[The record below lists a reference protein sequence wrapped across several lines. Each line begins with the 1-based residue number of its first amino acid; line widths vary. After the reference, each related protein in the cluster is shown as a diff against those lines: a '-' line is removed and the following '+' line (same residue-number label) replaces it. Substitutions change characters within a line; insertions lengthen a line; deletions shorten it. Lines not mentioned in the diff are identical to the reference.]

1 MDASKFKGVMK
12 MPINI
17 SGNSNIQTLFSS
29 VGNSKKD
36 EKENSMNSLFSAL
49 GSGDANGVDLS
60 TYNALKNGSYYKVMK
75 KYYKNQSETQIPE
88 EELKKAEKKIEA
100 TADAAGDVVGAFN
113 EIKKLSFKE
122 EDREKAAEKA
132 ADFIKKYNSLVSYG
146 DSSLY
151 SNVAQKTE
159 WMMNL
164 TDQNAALLNNA
175 GITVGAD
182 GKLSFDKE
190 AFMKADEDTL
200 MDTFTRNASWA
211 EKVEYKAE
219 QIYSLV
225 LTGDTSANSYTNSA
239 TYGAGNA
246 SSYTASV

>member
-1 MDASKFKGVMK
+1 

-75 KYYKNQSETQIPE
+75 KYYKNQSETQMPE

-146 DSSLY
+146 DGSLY
-151 SNVAQKTE
+151 NNVAQKTE

-200 MDTFTRNASWA
+200 RDTFTRNASWA

-219 QIYSLV
+219 QIYSLA

-246 SSYTASV
+246 SSYNASV

>member
-1 MDASKFKGVMK
+1 

-75 KYYKNQSETQIPE
+75 KYYKNRSETQIPE

-146 DSSLY
+146 DGSLY
-151 SNVAQKTE
+151 NNVAQKTE

-200 MDTFTRNASWA
+200 RDTFTRNASWA

-219 QIYSLV
+219 QVYSLA

-246 SSYTASV
+246 SSYNASV

>member
-1 MDASKFKGVMK
+1 

-17 SGNSNIQTLFSS
+17 SGNSGNPNIQTLFSS

-75 KYYKNQSETQIPE
+75 KYYKNKSETQIPE

-146 DSSLY
+146 DGSFY
-151 SNVAQKTE
+151 NNVAQKTE

-200 MDTFTRNASWA
+200 RDTFTRNASWA

-219 QIYSLV
+219 QIYSLA

-246 SSYTASV
+246 SSYNASV

>member
-1 MDASKFKGVMK
+1 

-75 KYYKNQSETQIPE
+75 KYYKNRSETQIPE

-146 DSSLY
+146 DGSLY
-151 SNVAQKTE
+151 GNVAQKTE

-175 GITVGAD
+175 GITIGAD

-200 MDTFTRNASWA
+200 RDTFTRNASWA

-219 QIYSLV
+219 QIYSLA

-246 SSYTASV
+246 SSYNASV

>member
-1 MDASKFKGVMK
+1 

-75 KYYKNQSETQIPE
+75 KYYKNQSETQMPE

-146 DSSLY
+146 DDSLY
-151 SNVAQKTE
+151 NNVAQKTE

-200 MDTFTRNASWA
+200 RDTFTRNASWA

-219 QIYSLV
+219 QIYSLA

-246 SSYTASV
+246 SSYNASV

>member
-1 MDASKFKGVMK
+1 

-75 KYYKNQSETQIPE
+75 KYYKNRSETQMPE

-146 DSSLY
+146 DGSLY
-151 SNVAQKTE
+151 NNVAQKTE

-200 MDTFTRNASWA
+200 RDTFTRNASWA

-219 QIYSLV
+219 QIYSLA

-246 SSYTASV
+246 SSYNASV

>member
-1 MDASKFKGVMK
+1 

-75 KYYKNQSETQIPE
+75 KYYKNRSETQIPE

-146 DSSLY
+146 DGSLY
-151 SNVAQKTE
+151 NNVAQKTE

-200 MDTFTRNASWA
+200 RDTFTRNASWA

-219 QIYSLV
+219 QIYSLA

>member
-1 MDASKFKGVMK
+1 

-60 TYNALKNGSYYKVMK
+60 TYNALKNGSYYTVMK
-75 KYYKNQSETQIPE
+75 KYYKNQSETQMPE

-146 DSSLY
+146 DGSLY
-151 SNVAQKTE
+151 NNVAQKTE

-200 MDTFTRNASWA
+200 RDTFTRNASWA

-219 QIYSLV
+219 QIYSLA

-246 SSYTASV
+246 SSYNASV

>member
-1 MDASKFKGVMK
+1 MQ
-12 MPINI
+12 INT

-36 EKENSMNSLFSAL
+36 EKENSMSSLFSAL
-49 GSGDANGVDLS
+49 GTGDTNGVDLS

-75 KYYKNQSETQIPE
+75 KYYQNKSGTQISD

-122 EDREKAAEKA
+122 EDREKSAEKV
-132 ADFIKKYNSLVSYG
+132 ADFVKKYNSLVSYG
-146 DSSLY
+146 DDSLY

-159 WMMNL
+159 WMINL
-164 TDQNAALLNNA
+164 TDQNSALLGNA
-175 GITVGAD
+175 GITACAD
-182 GKLSFDKE
+182 GKLSFDKD

-200 MDTFTRNASWA
+200 KDVFTRNGSWA

-219 QIYSLV
+219 QIYSLA

-246 SSYTASV
+246 SSYSASV

>member
-1 MDASKFKGVMK
+1 

-36 EKENSMNSLFSAL
+36 EKDNSMNSLFSAL

-75 KYYKNQSETQIPE
+75 KYYKNRSETQIPE

-146 DSSLY
+146 DGSLY

-200 MDTFTRNASWA
+200 RDTFTRNASWA

-219 QIYSLV
+219 QIYSLA

>member
-1 MDASKFKGVMK
+1 

-146 DSSLY
+146 DGSLY
-151 SNVAQKTE
+151 NNVAQKTE

-200 MDTFTRNASWA
+200 RDTFTRNASWA

-219 QIYSLV
+219 QIYSLA

-246 SSYTASV
+246 SSYNASV

>member
-1 MDASKFKGVMK
+1 

-75 KYYKNQSETQIPE
+75 KYYKNRSETQIPE

-146 DSSLY
+146 DGSLY
-151 SNVAQKTE
+151 NNVAQKTE

-200 MDTFTRNASWA
+200 RDTFTRNASWA

-219 QIYSLV
+219 QIYSLA

-246 SSYTASV
+246 SSYNASV